1 MASEQQLCSA
11 MLSYLQQTL
20 GDAVLNMHLVSG
32 NQISLK
38 KLDKPRLVSTLDAVL
53 RDLLRYTG

>member
-1 MASEQQLCSA
+1 MASEQQLHSA

-20 GDAVLNMHLVSG
+20 GDAVLNTHLVSG

-38 KLDKPRLVSTLDAVL
+38 KLDKPRLVSTLDVVL

>member
-1 MASEQQLCSA
+1 M

-20 GDAVLNMHLVSG
+20 GDAVLNTHLVSG

-38 KLDKPRLVSTLDAVL
+38 KLDKSRLVSTLDTVL